1 MDVPAAFMQVK
12 VTKKTTKGISYLY
25 LLPVKKLNYI
35 TALQRNWE
43 KPIDENILLLLLLV
57 VI

>member
-25 LLPVKKLNYI
+25 LLPVKMLNYI
-35 TALQRNWE
+35 KALLRKEEQSMRTFYYY
-43 KPIDENILLLLLLV
+43 
-57 VI
+57 

>member
-35 TALQRNWE
+35 TALQRNFE
-43 KPIDENILLLLLLV
+43 KS
-57 VI
+57 